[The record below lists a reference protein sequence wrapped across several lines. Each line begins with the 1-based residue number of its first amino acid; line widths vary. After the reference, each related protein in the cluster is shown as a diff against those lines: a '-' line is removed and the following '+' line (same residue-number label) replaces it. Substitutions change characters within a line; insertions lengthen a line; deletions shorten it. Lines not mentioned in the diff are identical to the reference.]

1 MKAPAVVSRWRAPPP
16 VTLIP
21 QPSTRRSATPCWRK
35 WIAKSPKPPS
45 CCGPGLRATAASCAS
60 TAMSSPAACGARI
73 STASRCRY
81 GRRNIRPSW
90 WSRSACCRRCTT
102 KSGCTRKSRRRCANW
117 PARSAACSRAPM
129 ASCSAIGWS
138 ARRFRCR
145 PRIIIKSSR
154 RRIRMNWK
162 PELDDLARRE
172 AFAREMGG
180 VDKVKRQRDQ
190 GRLTVRERIGKLVDP
205 KSFHE
210 IGTISGTAEYDESG
224 ELTNLTP
231 ANCVFGRGKIDG
243 RTVVV
248 VGDDFTVR
256 GGSADASIS
265 AKPLMAEEMAHDFRL
280 PIIRVIEGS
289 GGGGSVKTIETKGA
303 ANLPGGIG
311 GTRWYAYT
319 TANMAR
325 VPVVG
330 LGLGSVAGLGAAR
343 LAPSHYSVMT
353 KDSAMFV
360 AGPPVVKRLGQDL
373 SKQELGGAEIQTRA
387 GGVDD
392 AVDTEEEAFERARRF
407 LSYLPSSVYELPPT
421 LPCDDDPERSEESLM
436 KAVPRNRRQVYK
448 MRPII
453 NAVVDKGSFFE
464 VNANFG
470 RPMITGLARLEGRTV
485 LLLAS
490 DPFHYGGSWTAEACQ
505 KVVRWV
511 DFAETFHLP
520 VVYLM
525 DCPGFMIG
533 LEAEKAATIR
543 HGVRAMAAVNQ
554 TTVPW
559 CTIIVRNSFG
569 VAGVVHQ
576 PADRFSIRYAWPSA
590 YWGSLPLEGGI
601 EAAYR
606 ADIDAADDPQAK
618 LKEIEDRLNKLRSP
632 FRSAEKFWVREIID
646 PRKTRSLLCD
656 IPRPASAPPP
666 AGAGN
671 KYDDRP
677 ETHSFVM
684 PGLVPPIHVFCRQG
698 SKT

>member
-1 MKAPAVVSRWRAPPP
+1 MSSPSPTLAPISKGSAQTRPATSVT
-16 VTLIP
+16 TLISGIP
-21 QPSTRRSATPCWRK
+21 FSEDRRRPVSSRTACCRGRM
-35 WIAKSPKPPS
+35 PKV
-45 CCGPGLRATAASCAS
+45 TSCAS
-60 TAMSSPAACGARI
+60 RILFFAVSSE
-73 STASRCRY
+73 
-81 GRRNIRPSW
+81 
-90 WSRSACCRRCTT
+90 
-102 KSGCTRKSRRRCANW
+102 
-117 PARSAACSRAPM
+117 
-129 ASCSAIGWS
+129 
-138 ARRFRCR
+138 ARRM
-145 PRIIIKSSR
+145 
-154 RRIRMNWK
+154 RMNWK
-162 PELDDLARRE
+162 PELNDLARRE

-190 GRLTVRERIGKLVDP
+190 GRLTVRERIDRIVDQET
-205 KSFHE
+205 FHE
-210 IGTISGTAEYDESG
+210 IGAISGTGEYDEHG
-224 ELTNLTP
+224 ELKHLTP
-231 ANCVFGRGKIDG
+231 ANCVFGRGRIDG

-265 AKPLMAEEMAHDFRL
+265 EKPLMAEEMAHDFRL

-303 ANLPGGIG
+303 ANLPGGVG
-311 GTRWYAYT
+311 GNRWYRYT
-319 TANMAR
+319 TENMSR
-325 VPVVG
+325 VPVVA

-343 LAPSHYSVMT
+343 LAASHYSVMT
-353 KDSAMFV
+353 KNSAKFV
-360 AGPPVVKRLGQDL
+360 AGPPVVQRLGQDL
-373 SKQELGGAEIQTRA
+373 GKQELGGWEIQTRA

-392 AVDTEEEAFERARRF
+392 AVDTEDAAFARARRF

-421 LPCDDDPERSEESLM
+421 IPCEDDPERAEESLM
-436 KAVPRNRRQVYK
+436 KAVPRSRRQVYK

-453 NAVVDKGSFFE
+453 EAVVDKGSFFE
-464 VNANFG
+464 MAQNFG
-470 RPMITGLARLEGRTV
+470 RPVIAGLARLQGRAV

-505 KVVRWV
+505 KVVRFA

-533 LEAEKAATIR
+533 LDAEKAATIR

-576 PADRFSIRYAWPSA
+576 PADRFSFRYAWPSA

-601 EAAYR
+601 EAAYS
-606 ADIDAADDPQAK
+606 ADIEAAEDPKAK

-632 FRSAEKFWVREIID
+632 FRSAEKFWVEEIID
-646 PRKTRSLLCD
+646 PRKTRSLLCEFARLAE
-656 IPRPASAPPP
+656 PLR
-666 AGAGN
+666 
-671 KYDDRP
+671 
-677 ETHSFVM
+677 T
-684 PGLVPPIHVFCRQG
+684 PGLATNMTIRP
-698 SKT
+698 